1 MKTIAIAILLI
12 LFAGFAGAASW
23 TPTYNAG
30 HSGGD
35 AFAGPVTAYGLD
47 ATYAP
52 TDVPNTNNGYGM
64 VAIQTIAAAESSDD
78 DQIFNT
84 TGGAL
89 NTTTKLII
97 TSTGTYSGYFL
108 AQPDVPRNIIGT
120 VNASTNL
127 SVKITGT
134 DISGAA
140 ITENLT
146 WSAATGVKAST
157 KAFKTVTRVDAT
169 LTAGETAKTLKLGTG
184 DLLGLNTTLSKN
196 TVLFDFVGA
205 TRDTTAPSVT
215 VNGTVVSLNTID
227 TYTAPGGSATMV
239 WMVI

>member
-1 MKTIAIAILLI
+1 M
-12 LFAGFAGAASW
+12 GASAPLNKDVN
-23 TPTYNAG
+23 TPIKSDTG
-30 HSGGD
+30 
-35 AFAGPVTAYGLD
+35 TANRLGW
-47 ATYAP
+47 
-52 TDVPNTNNGYGM
+52 VS
-64 VAIQTIAAAESSDD
+64 IQTIAAAESSDD

-89 NTTTKLII
+89 NTTTNLII
-97 TSTGTYSGYFL
+97 NSTGAHSAYFI

-134 DISGAA
+134 DIAGTA

-146 WSAATGVKAST
+146 WSAASGVKAST

-184 DLLGLNTTLSKN
+184 DLLGLNSKLAKN
-196 TVLFDFVGA
+196 TVLFDFVGS
-205 TRDTTAPSVT
+205 TRDTNAPSVT
-215 VNGTVVSLNTID
+215 VNSTVLSLNTID
-227 TYTAPGGSATMV
+227 TSTAPGGAVTMV
-239 WMVI
+239 WYIV